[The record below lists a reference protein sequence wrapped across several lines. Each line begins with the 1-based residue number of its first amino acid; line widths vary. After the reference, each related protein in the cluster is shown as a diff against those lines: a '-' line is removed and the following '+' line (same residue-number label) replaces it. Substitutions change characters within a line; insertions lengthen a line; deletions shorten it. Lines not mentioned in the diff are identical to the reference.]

1 MKVMLVNGSSRA
13 NGCTSVALAEVARAL
28 EAEGIQTETIF
39 IGNKPLADCTACG
52 KCRELGKCV
61 FDDIATEI
69 ATRASEFDGFVFGS
83 PVHYAAMGGSLACF
97 MDRLF
102 FSSGKAA
109 MRLKPAAAVASAR
122 RAGTTATLDIIN
134 KYFTIS
140 EMPVVSSRYWNMVH
154 GGCPEDVM
162 RDEEGLATMRVLGK
176 NMAYLLKALDAAK
189 QAGIPLPEPEPSVR
203 TNFIR

>member
-69 ATRASEFDGFVFGS
+69 ATRAAEFDGFVFGS
-83 PVHYAAMGGSLACF
+83 PVYYAHPSARLLAV
-97 MDRLF
+97 MDRIF
-102 FSSGKAA
+102 YSCSKNF
-109 MRLKPAAAVASAR
+109 RFKPAAAVLSAR
-122 RAGTTATLDIIN
+122 RAGNTSSMDVIN
-134 KYFTIS
+134 KYFSIS
-140 EMPVVSSRYWNMVH
+140 SMPIVSSNYWNHVF
-154 GGCPEDVM
+154 GAQPEEVLEDK
-162 RDEEGLATMRVLGK
+162 EGLATMANIGK
-176 NMAYLLKALDAAK
+176 NMAWLLKCIELGKQNGLDHPVNEKVA
-189 QAGIPLPEPEPSVR
+189 
-203 TNFIR
+203 TNFTRR